1 MSRCEPRSEIYTNC
15 INALNTIEEIGWLT
29 LDDARAVGN
38 IDESA
43 VGHGRQVGGRQRHG
57 GRRSSIIHLVGVP
70 HLVGVTHLVDVTH
83 PYITTPWRKQ
93 VKQ

>member
-1 MSRCEPRSEIYTNC
+1 MSRCEPRSESYTNC

-43 VGHGRQVGGRQRHG
+43 VGRGQQVGGRQRHG